1 MHLIYIIIQNGKKW
15 RVPWAVKILTVGW
28 RILRYFTILKH
39 PCGAIGI
46 SRAGFET
53 SPPFPTCL
61 FDILSRVGIG
71 DSSSSLEEVFTNT
84 SVVFDLFLKP
94 KHRSG

>member
-1 MHLIYIIIQNGKKW
+1 MHLIYIIIQNGKNGEFL
-15 RVPWAVKILTVGW
+15 AVEILTVGW

-71 DSSSSLEEVFTNT
+71 DSS
-84 SVVFDLFLKP
+84 
-94 KHRSG
+94 HH